1 MKRFIAK
8 TAGQR
13 AAGNQ
18 PSRMRAFAAAS
29 VTALTLGVVTYKI
42 LRSGD

>member
-18 PSRMRAFAAAS
+18 PSRMRAFAAAT
-29 VTALTLGVVTYKI
+29 VTAVTLGVIAYKV